1 MISPVVDSVLDS
13 FLFGWLWIQ
22 FVSHHE
28 AAAFYVQGYEVIL
41 EYGNKA
47 GYQKAW
53 VRTQKFQWFLVDLVL
68 SASGASRAKQET
80 STVRPHAWEM
90 HLFDDGWLLLAVRD
104 TVVPSTQD
112 KIIHASQ
119 CLDLFYHNQ
128 IWGPHMESLLTF
140 LPFSSN
146 WPAQPLSSGVPSP
159 GLSHS
164 ILLPWSSRPPDH
176 LPQSSQNSLL
186 QWPVSMLTFFVP
198 TQLRLCG
205 RVCEALSA
213 SSLSHC
219 VLLAGHL
226 LSLQV
231 LIARPFCPLSLWNP
245 LPTSPSA
252 CPLGSKGASFLNTD
266 FILHHFPLHDLKLW
280 WSSNSLTSSAPFA
293 VPAFPSRGQDMVHT
307 AEHCLLVMVLAL
319 ESHQLEPGGSD
330 SLRAMTTSLAEA
342 LRILTNGVM

>member
-1 MISPVVDSVLDS
+1 MGDAFVWWWLTVVSCERHRS
-13 FLFGWLWIQ
+13 AQHPGQNHTCQPASGF
-22 FVSHHE
+22 
-28 AAAFYVQGYEVIL
+28 
-41 EYGNKA
+41 
-47 GYQKAW
+47 
-53 VRTQKFQWFLVDLVL
+53 VL
-68 SASGASRAKQET
+68 SQPNLGATHGVIA
-80 STVRPHAWEM
+80 
-90 HLFDDGWLLLAVRD
+90 HL
-104 TVVPSTQD
+104 P
-112 KIIHASQ
+112 
-119 CLDLFYHNQ
+119 
-128 IWGPHMESLLTF
+128 
-140 LPFSSN
+140 PFSSN
-146 WPAQPLSSGVPSP
+146 WPAQPLSSDVPSP

-231 LIARPFCPLSLWNP
+231 LIARPLCPLSLWDP

-252 CPLGSKGASFLNTD
+252 CPLGSKGASFLNTY